1 MWYILAVFGTVI
13 ILIGLA
19 SIVYPIKELKIE
31 NRQIALIV
39 FLVGLIVLFISMDN
53 I

>member
-1 MWYILAVFGTVI
+1 MWFIAAIFGVVI

-39 FLVGLIVLFISMDN
+39 FLVGLILLFISMDN

>member
-1 MWYILAVFGTVI
+1 MWYIAALFGTVI

-19 SIVYPIKELKIE
+19 SLIYPIKELKIQ